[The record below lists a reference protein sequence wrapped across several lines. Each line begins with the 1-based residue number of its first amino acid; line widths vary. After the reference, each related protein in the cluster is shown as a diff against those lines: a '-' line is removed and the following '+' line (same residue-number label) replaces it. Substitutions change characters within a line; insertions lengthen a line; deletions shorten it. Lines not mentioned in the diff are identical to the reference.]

1 MSRKRL
7 RGVGLGVL
15 LVLLSLS
22 GCSKQENGSGPPE
35 TARQETISVETAERI
50 PGDPLV
56 QQALSLIED
65 QDGNLLQTPK
75 WADAIPLFRQA
86 AEMQNAVAER
96 YLGYVY
102 ATGSGISK
110 DLKEAEKWYR
120 TAAEHGDVKAQ
131 FNLALFCL
139 TGADGET
146 EPNIPEAETWFRAA
160 AKQGH
165 PDAQRF
171 MTEILPQLQDRLPD
185 ELPDELPSGDDSGT
199 AAAQDQETGE
209 DPGKLPPE
217 LPESLPSELP

>member
-7 RGVGLGVL
+7 RDAVLRVL

-22 GCSKQENGSGPPE
+22 GCSKQENGSELPE
-35 TARQETISVETAERI
+35 TARQESVSVETTERT

-65 QDGNLLQTPK
+65 RDGNLLPTPK
-75 WADAIPLFRQA
+75 WAKAIPLFRQA

-110 DLKEAEKWYR
+110 DLKEAEKWYQ

-146 EPNIPEAETWFRAA
+146 EPDIPKAEMWFRAA
-160 AKQGH
+160 AAQGH

-171 MTEILPQLQDRLPD
+171 MTEIIPQLQNRLPD
-185 ELPDELPSGDDSGT
+185 ELPS
-199 AAAQDQETGE
+199 
-209 DPGKLPPE
+209 E
-217 LPESLPSELP
+217 LPENLPSELPEPAQSFRTPARIPSPA

>member
-65 QDGNLLQTPK
+65 LDGNLLPTPK

-86 AEMQNAVAER
+86 A
-96 YLGYVY
+96 
-102 ATGSGISK
+102 
-110 DLKEAEKWYR
+110 
-120 TAAEHGDVKAQ
+120 
-131 FNLALFCL
+131 
-139 TGADGET
+139 
-146 EPNIPEAETWFRAA
+146 
-160 AKQGH
+160 
-165 PDAQRF
+165 
-171 MTEILPQLQDRLPD
+171 
-185 ELPDELPSGDDSGT
+185 
-199 AAAQDQETGE
+199 
-209 DPGKLPPE
+209 
-217 LPESLPSELP
+217 